1 MSISFSEL
9 PGRHERHYRR
19 KLGNPL
25 FPGEPLARDDE
36 SLLECQRLDH
46 EELIAFLDELRGAVQ
61 RAVELKPNEGSEVI
75 LALKEQLDR
84 LYEQSAGLA
93 EDHANNQAAIVQL
106 VDVIMRNVE
115 RGAGGDP
122 QAIDELAQER
132 LAREAHFALLKYPLV
147 ADLLHPKSV
156 IASDE
161 LAPTLLSESEEAVAA
176 ALQLF
181 DRDQASELY
190 AAAKQRVDALQN
202 PAEQASRRLVQI
214 EGYLAALGQDATI
227 N

>member
-1 MSISFSEL
+1 MSIPFSQL

-19 KLGNPL
+19 KLDNPL
-25 FPGEPLARDDE
+25 FPGGPLARDDDF
-36 SLLECQRLDH
+36 LLDCQRRDH
-46 EELIAFLDELRGAVQ
+46 EELIAFLDELRSTVQ
-61 RAVELKPNEGSEVI
+61 RAVDLKPNEGSEVI

-93 EDHANNQAAIVQL
+93 EDHAANQAAIVQL

-115 RGAGGDP
+115 HGAGGDP

-132 LAREAHFALLKYPLV
+132 AARQTHFELLKQPLV
-147 ADLLHPKSV
+147 ADLLHPQSAIGK
-156 IASDE
+156 DE
-161 LAPTLLSESEEAVAA
+161 LAATLLSESEDAVAA

-181 DRDQASELY
+181 DREQTSELY
-190 AAAKQRVDALQN
+190 VAANQCVESQRDVDEPVRQ
-202 PAEQASRRLVQI
+202 RLTQI
-214 EGYLAALGQDATI
+214 GAYLAQLGQDARV